1 MATVCGGKKHAGKA
15 FEQVLQEDRGYVA
28 WAVGELQARPENT
41 NGWVKDL
48 AEFGVANGVEAKVG
62 NPPMH
67 RLQAAVQPGAHPC
80 TSPSYTPKYPT
91 QPPPLRRGATGAA
104 PPVAQYAIA
113 PDGEAKPPS
122 DVTNGAGKR
131 ERDPF
136 MGDPPLTAKVQ
147 RNANEPSFACPMVCE
162 MVGGLSPISASANEL
177 YASIQRGAP
186 PKERVIDFRAYWS
199 VQVRRAF
206 ERHSQS
212 SFRVLDCDLE
222 DRSMPGFDR
231 ASHDM
236 RRAGAIQDQ
245 VDQQHVLNG
254 CCQRLRDADHAKPVR
269 AVVSAAGAAEDHAPP
284 PVLLPAGAVVKVSAA
299 QPDAEVVVNVT
310 SFDGLHSHVYAVH
323 VLWQPGD
330 RLCAPGERTACYNAS
345 GLPTLCKSQTY
356 YPVDYMHGYTTC
368 QGGTSPLAPQSFEL
382 RTRGQLKREEER
394 SRGDASGS
402 EFAYDLLRLVG
413 FFDLR
418 DSH

>member
-67 RLQAAVQPGAHPC
+67 RLQAAVQPGTHPC
-80 TSPSYTPKYPT
+80 SPSYTPKYPT

-136 MGDPPLTAKVQ
+136 MGDPPLAAKVQ

-199 VQVRRAF
+199 AQVRRAF

-212 SFRVLDCDLE
+212 GFRVLDCDLE

-254 CCQRLRDADHAKPVR
+254 CCQRLRDADHAFRTCVLAGENPF
-269 AVVSAAGAAEDHAPP
+269 AAPAPAPAAE
-284 PVLLPAGAVVKVSAA
+284 PAGQPAGQPAWWHKCHNWTVGNMTYNAEWTGKRFEDVYNNAPLKAWQWMLKVQPNGSAKWVPQFVEYA
-299 QPDAEVVVNVT
+299 RARAAHDGRVIEPDAKPN
-310 SFDGLHSHVYAVH
+310 
-323 VLWQPGD
+323 
-330 RLCAPGERTACYNAS
+330 
-345 GLPTLCKSQTY
+345 
-356 YPVDYMHGYTTC
+356 
-368 QGGTSPLAPQSFEL
+368 
-382 RTRGQLKREEER
+382 
-394 SRGDASGS
+394 
-402 EFAYDLLRLVG
+402 
-413 FFDLR
+413 
-418 DSH
+418 